1 MSEFEFVF
9 SLFSLVLGLTLVEVL
24 GGFVRSMK
32 QVRTRRETSGH
43 IGIGLL
49 TPLLAVFMMLD
60 VSSYWISIWG
70 IRDGITVGYPAVFL
84 GLIVTGG
91 YYYAASMVFPDD
103 FKTWPHLDL
112 WFWEHRRQALGP
124 LFVIT
129 LVGALL
135 HDSMSGAPTNPVALY
150 VLRSLYFGMILVA
163 GLARSRSVVV
173 VALTSLSLLYL
184 GVGLAE
190 TIGIAV

>member
-1 MSEFEFVF
+1 
-9 SLFSLVLGLTLVEVL
+9 
-24 GGFVRSMK
+24 
-32 QVRTRRETSGH
+32 
-43 IGIGLL
+43 
-49 TPLLAVFMMLD
+49 
-60 VSSYWISIWG
+60 
-70 IRDGITVGYPAVFL
+70 
-84 GLIVTGG
+84 
-91 YYYAASMVFPDD
+91 MVFPDD
-103 FKTWPHLDL
+103 FKTWPYLDL

-150 VLRSLYFGMILVA
+150 VLRSPYFGMILVA

-173 VALTSLSLLYL
+173 VALASLSLLYL

>member
-1 MSEFEFVF
+1 MGAKQKFEATGPNVRFPPIADISRLTVSGPRQPIIARPRMSAFDPK
-9 SLFSLVLGLTLVEVL
+9 
-24 GGFVRSMK
+24 R
-32 QVRTRRETSGH
+32 
-43 IGIGLL
+43 
-49 TPLLAVFMMLD
+49 
-60 VSSYWISIWG
+60 
-70 IRDGITVGYPAVFL
+70 
-84 GLIVTGG
+84 
-91 YYYAASMVFPDD
+91 
-103 FKTWPHLDL
+103 
-112 WFWEHRRQALGP
+112 
-124 LFVIT
+124 FVIT

>member
-32 QVRTRRETSGH
+32 QFRTRRETSGH

-91 YYYAASMVFPDD
+91 YYLLLQWCFRTISRRGHTLTYGFGSIAAKP
-103 FKTWPHLDL
+103 
-112 WFWEHRRQALGP
+112 LG
-124 LFVIT
+124 LCSSS
-129 LVGALL
+129 
-135 HDSMSGAPTNPVALY
+135 H
-150 VLRSLYFGMILVA
+150 
-163 GLARSRSVVV
+163 
-173 VALTSLSLLYL
+173 
-184 GVGLAE
+184 
-190 TIGIAV
+190 